1 MEKLVK
7 VVIES
12 LFRVFKLFIK
22 SFIKSLYA
30 KAFKLV
36 TGLLLFGASMLM
48 FFLGWED
55 YIDILFW
62 AFFVFLDILM
72 AVYLT
77 WKMYK
82 NQIDENQPKVN
93 SNTYYI
99 KLPEYEE
106 ANYEEANID
115 TEYEEANI
123 DSEAINE
130 NIDIDIDIDI

>member
-1 MEKLVK
+1 
-7 VVIES
+7 
-12 LFRVFKLFIK
+12 
-22 SFIKSLYA
+22 
-30 KAFKLV
+30 
-36 TGLLLFGASMLM
+36 
-48 FFLGWED
+48 
-55 YIDILFW
+55 
-62 AFFVFLDILM
+62 M

-99 KLPEYEE
+99 KHPEYEE
-106 ANYEEANID
+106 ANIDTEYEEANID

>member
-30 KAFKLV
+30 NAFKLV

-62 AFFVFLDILM
+62 AFFCF
-72 AVYLT
+72 
-77 WKMYK
+77 
-82 NQIDENQPKVN
+82 
-93 SNTYYI
+93 S
-99 KLPEYEE
+99 
-106 ANYEEANID
+106 
-115 TEYEEANI
+115 
-123 DSEAINE
+123 
-130 NIDIDIDIDI
+130 